1 MRYAIDENKKR
12 TEVQFSGQKAICPG
26 CFSTL
31 IGRNGKFRPPH
42 WYHKSKKE
50 CDSWYEPMT
59 DWHLTWQNKFPEK
72 NREITIWDKDNQITH
87 RADICLNNKLVIE
100 IQHSP
105 INPEEILQREIFYGK
120 NGLIWILDGKSL
132 ARKCSLRYDSNYINH
147 SISLTIPSY
156 LEKSKKYD
164 MDTMQMG
171 ILNLEEFKRIRS
183 FDDVSYFEI
192 KRGCEFYI
200 SFHNEKPFNKI
211 IEKLNWEIGELA
223 YHLFGKEE
231 GLRVE
236 EGTILEYYSNS
247 FEWFS
252 RIKFEK
258 KNWRKFLDE
267 MNFPIFFD
275 NIQGLG
281 DHLLYWYQKNEIL
294 QKENFMKKYLKY
306 T

>member
-12 TEVQFSGQKAICPG
+12 IEVQFSGQKAICAG
-26 CFSTL
+26 CLSEL
-31 IGRNGKFRPPH
+31 IGRKGKFRPPH

-50 CDSWYEPMT
+50 CDSWYEPIT
-59 DWHLTWQNKFPEK
+59 DWHLAWQNKFPEK
-72 NREITIWDKDNQITH
+72 NREITIWDEDNQTTH
-87 RADICLNNKLVIE
+87 RADICLNNRLIIE
-100 IQHSP
+100 IQHSS
-105 INPEEILQREIFYGK
+105 INPDEILQRENFYGK

-132 ARKCSLRYDSNYINH
+132 AQKCNLKYNFNH
-147 SISLTIPSY
+147 IAHWISLKIPSY
-156 LEKSKKYD
+156 IEKSKKYD

-171 ILNLEEFKRIRS
+171 ILDLEEFKKIRR
-183 FDDVSYFEI
+183 FDDVSFFEVR
-192 KRGCEFYI
+192 RGCEFYI

-211 IEKLNWEIGELA
+211 VEKLEWEISELA
-223 YHLFGKEE
+223 HNLFGKEE

-236 EGTILEYYSNS
+236 EETIVKYYSNS
-247 FEWFS
+247 SEWFH

-275 NIQGLG
+275 NLQGLES
-281 DHLLYWYQKNEIL
+281 HLLYWYQKNEII